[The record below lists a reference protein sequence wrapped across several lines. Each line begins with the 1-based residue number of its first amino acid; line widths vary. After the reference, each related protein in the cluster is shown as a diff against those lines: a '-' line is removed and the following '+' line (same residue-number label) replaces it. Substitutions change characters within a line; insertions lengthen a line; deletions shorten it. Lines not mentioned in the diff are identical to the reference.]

1 VAALINERN
10 AEVSVGAQTWK
21 FALDAGRGT
30 VFVELE
36 GSRYTLRAQSWQQK
50 RMLARFAHLDDRFLE
65 EQLLR
70 SSLSAGESPPEDGPG
85 RDALLA
91 LARWINAPGGR
102 PGLPLD
108 QQLLARV
115 WLHVSRAIQSAPQ
128 AFDTLDAA
136 DVEMLW
142 RAARADAPET
152 EESEGAGNRILVV
165 PDPNAPGVNA
175 LEPPRVTAG
184 VTEAVLKPDVP
195 APEAVQKPAL
205 QNATVSASAPKA
217 QSVRGESP
225 RANTQRFRVRH
236 GAQAQR
242 LAPRPTTEIH
252 APDISRPGDEHG
264 QAHVSANAP
273 SASRAPVP
281 SMLKPMLPSSWTP
294 AGAIR
299 EETSAGQWSTSVVDS
314 VPASQPIMGA
324 AMMHAPASRTSPV
337 DHDPLFEELAARLEQ
352 AVLEHGIDGEP

>member
-1 VAALINERN
+1 VAALINERS

-36 GSRYTLRAQSWQQK
+36 GSRYTLRAQSWRQK

-115 WLHVSRAIQSAPQ
+115 WLHVSRVIQSAPQ

-165 PDPNAPGVNA
+165 PDANAPGLNA
-175 LEPPRVTAG
+175 LEPPHVAAG
-184 VTEAVLKPDVP
+184 VAEAVLKPDVP
-195 APEAVQKPAL
+195 APEAVQKPPL
-205 QNATVSASAPKA
+205 QNATVNASAPKA

-264 QAHVSANAP
+264 HISANAP

-281 SMLKPMLPSSWTP
+281 PMLEPMLSSSWAP
-294 AGAIR
+294 PHAMC
-299 EETSAGQWSTSVVDS
+299 EETRPGQWSAHVSDS
-314 VPASQPIMGA
+314 VPARQSIAGA
-324 AMMHAPASRTSPV
+324 AMMLAPASHAPPV

-352 AVLEHGIDGEP
+352 AVLEQGIDGEP